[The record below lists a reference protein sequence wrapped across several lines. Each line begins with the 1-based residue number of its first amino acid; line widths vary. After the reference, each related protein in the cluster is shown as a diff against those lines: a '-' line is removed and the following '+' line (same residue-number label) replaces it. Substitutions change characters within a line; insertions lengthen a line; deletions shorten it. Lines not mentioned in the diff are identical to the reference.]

1 MVNLKKNI
9 GNLKLKTCQELPI
22 QMLSKMKVYLE
33 VKFRNEQ
40 KRQRKINRLAY
51 SHIFYKV
58 LEKSL
63 KPSKFN

>member
-1 MVNLKKNI
+1 
-9 GNLKLKTCQELPI
+9 
-22 QMLSKMKVYLE
+22 MLSKMKVYLE

-40 KRQRKINRLAY
+40 KRQRKINLLAY
-51 SHIFYKV
+51 SYIFYKV